1 MCQLGDS
8 SGHNRLHMRRPFKAR
23 QFNRVSDVLVQR
35 YQGANQ
41 QISLIVT
48 RDAPLEARSDAISSV
63 GAVG

>member
-23 QFNRVSDVLVQR
+23 QFNRVSYVLVQR

-48 RDAPLEARSDAISSV
+48 RDAPLETRSDAISSV